1 MSNPRKNRLTHEP
14 FGERRTVTF
23 ARRGVK
29 SPRSRIALT
38 VVAMVAFA
46 GLLAQTSGALPI
58 TGTKPWVVALCNFT
72 DDTSTPQTVSY
83 YQQMFDGAPNGDG
96 LKEYFNDVSYGK
108 LKIDGTIVRDWKTLS
123 MTRYQFSGLTRFHK
137 IERCAQAHDA
147 DVNYKNYH
155 GVFVMTNFPVDG
167 LPAPATT
174 TTTAAITDSATSL
187 AVASAAGFPA
197 PPFVIAVGDGTPDD
211 GEQMNVTAVSGTT
224 FTVARGHESGNAN
237 AHNAGATVTLVF
249 GTDYGNVGLDQ
260 QNFSVDGTTK
270 LGNVIGGYTY
280 NLAGA
285 AHEMGH
291 GFGFDHSR
299 KLSDSVND
307 YNDCW
312 DIMSV
317 FSCVYAFT
325 GSFGGT
331 NLNSGSAAAGPG
343 FTAINVDLGGWL
355 DPARL
360 FTHNNG
366 ASPNCN
372 QATQTLAAL
381 NRPGVSG
388 FLAAR
393 MTDVQTIT
401 IPNSMTTNSSHLWL
415 EYRDRGSGTDVN
427 GWDRAIPADAVVLH
441 LRGGDN
447 VPYWLDSATADG
459 RLTSGETYVDAGRN
473 VYVAVNRV
481 NSAAD
486 QAQVTLS
493 GCKIDTTLAYAGAT
507 SGQYTDAVTLAADL
521 TVNGSGAPV
530 SNATVSLTLGT
541 QSCSGP
547 TNASG
552 RAQCSITLN
561 QTPGSYTV
569 SASFAGTTAYDGAS
583 VSSGFT
589 IRREVT
595 ALTYSGA
602 SAQDYHDA
610 FTARAT
616 LVEDDGPAVAGKTVG
631 FTLGA
636 GDSCSTATDSSGVGS
651 CSITPSQPAGNYSIV
666 SSFAGDAFF
675 EGSGDSDAFEITH
688 EESTTTYTG
697 PTVILAGTGVTATLK
712 AQLVEDG
719 ANDDDGDGGPF
730 PASPSGQTISF
741 TLGSQSCSA
750 ATNAAGVA
758 QCTVSV
764 PPSLGLGPQ
773 TVTATFAGDAY
784 YLPSSD
790 SDSVIVFAF
799 PSKGAFVLGD
809 ATVAAATPTTTVT
822 WWSDAWR
829 SLNSLTGGLAPLS
842 FKGFAG
848 TVNTLPTASPA
859 NVCGTRFR
867 TLPGNSPPPV
877 SDIPS
882 YMGVIVSS
890 AVTKTGNVIDGNWG
904 RIVVVRTDAGYN
916 PAPGH
921 PGTGRLVATF
931 CP

>member
-1 MSNPRKNRLTHEP
+1 MSIGSIT
-14 FGERRTVTF
+14 RR
-23 ARRGVK
+23 RRRPGMR
-29 SPRSRIALT
+29 SPRLRASLT
-38 VVAMVAFA
+38 LATIVAFA
-46 GLLAQTSGALPI
+46 GLVVQSSGALPI
-58 TGTKPWVVALCNFT
+58 TGTKPWVVVLCNFT
-72 DDTSTPQTVSY
+72 DDTSTPQTVAY
-83 YQQMFDGAPNGDG
+83 YQQMFNGAPNGDG

-108 LKIDGTIVRDWKTLS
+108 LKIDGTVIRDWKTIPL
-123 MTRYQFSGLTRFHK
+123 TRYQFSGLTRFHK
-137 IERCAQAHDA
+137 IERCAQTHDA
-147 DVNYKNYH
+147 DVDYKQFH
-155 GVFVMTNFPVDG
+155 GVFVMTSFPVDG

-174 TTTAAITDSATSL
+174 TTTAAIDSAATSL
-187 AVASAAGFPA
+187 TVASAAGFPA
-197 PPFVIAVGDGTPDD
+197 PPFVIAVGDGTPND

-224 FTVARGHESGNAN
+224 FTVGRGHETGNAN
-237 AHNAGATVTLVF
+237 PHNSGAAVTLVF

-260 QNFSVDGTTK
+260 ATFAVDGGTK

-280 NLAGA
+280 NVAGA

-291 GFGFDHSR
+291 GFGFSHSR

-312 DIMSV
+312 DVMSV

-331 NLNSGSAAAGPG
+331 NLNSGAAAAGPG

-355 DPARL
+355 DAARL
-360 FTHNNG
+360 FTHTNG

-381 NRPGVSG
+381 NRPAVTG

-393 MTDVQTIT
+393 MTDVQTIP

-415 EYRDRGSGTDVN
+415 EYRDRGSGTGVN
-427 GWDRAIPADAVVLH
+427 GWDRSIPADAVVLH
-441 LRGGDN
+441 LRGGDSI
-447 VPYWLDSATADG
+447 PYWLDSAGGDG
-459 RLTSGETYVDAGRN
+459 RLERGETYVDAGRN
-473 VYVAVNRV
+473 VYVAVNRIDA
-481 NSAAD
+481 AAD

-493 GCKIDTTLAYAGAT
+493 GCKIDTALAYVGAT

-521 TVNGSGAPV
+521 TVSESGAPV
-530 SNATVSLTLGT
+530 PDVSVLLTLGS
-541 QSCSGP
+541 QSCNAT
-547 TNASG
+547 TNVSG
-552 RAQCSITLN
+552 RAQCSITLA

-569 SASFAGTTAYDGAS
+569 SASFAGNSAYDS
-583 VSSGFT
+583 TNVSRSFT
-589 IRREVT
+589 IQREVT
-595 ALTYSGA
+595 ILTYSGP
-602 SAQDYHDA
+602 STQDYHDA
-610 FTARAT
+610 FAARAT
-616 LVEDDGPAVAGKTVG
+616 LVEDDGPAVPGKTVG
-631 FTLGA
+631 FTLG
-636 GDSCSTATDSSGVGS
+636 DTCSGTTGSTGVAS
-651 CSITPSQPAGNYSIV
+651 CSITPNQPAGNYSLV
-666 SSFAGDAFF
+666 SSFAGDTFF
-675 EGSGDSDAFEITH
+675 EGSGDSDGFEITH

-750 ATNAAGVA
+750 TTNSAGVA

-764 PPSLGLGPQ
+764 SPSLGLGPN
-773 TVTATFAGDAY
+773 TVTTTFGGDAY

-790 SDSVIVFAF
+790 SDAVIVFAF
-799 PSKGAFVLGD
+799 PSRGSFVLGD
-809 ATVAAATPTTTVT
+809 GTVAAATPTTTVN
-822 WWSDAWR
+822 WWSDTWW
-829 SLNSLTGGLAPLS
+829 SLNSLTGGQAPLS

-848 TVNTLPTASPA
+848 TVTTLPTTSPA

-877 SDIPS
+877 SGIPS
-882 YMGVIVSS
+882 YMGVIVASS
-890 AVTKTGNVIDGNWG
+890 VTKSGNAIDGVWG
-904 RIVVVRTDAGYN
+904 KIVVVRTDAGYS
-916 PAPGH
+916 PSPGH
-921 PGTGRLVATF
+921 PGTGQIVATF